1 MQTWVTG
8 WCQFGAILHNGRIVR
23 PTDLQKHYTCMQ
35 CGGGVVVKTVVGE
48 PGRLRAECAECA
60 GRFFVSEWARERD
73 AIEWYEIMRRLPEH
87 LRVIAEQCFQREPG
101 PPVSYEQAVNELYR
115 E

>member
-8 WCQFGAILHNGRIVR
+8 WCQYGAILHNGRIVR
-23 PTDLQKHYTCMQ
+23 PVDLQAHYTCAY
-35 CGGGVVVKTVVGE
+35 CGGGVVVKTVAGE

-60 GRFFVSEWARERD
+60 GRSFISEWALERD
-73 AIEWYEIMRRLPEH
+73 IVEWYEIVRKLPDH
-87 LRVIAEQCFQREPG
+87 LREIADLYFQRDPG
-101 PPVSYEQAVNELYR
+101 PPVPYEQAVRELYQ